1 MIVKDALRSLKD
13 SGSKAVFYWL
23 TFYLTSAL
31 MFLFFNMA
39 ESATHGETEFY
50 LTDNLAD
57 LTKYLTQGNMGNLM
71 MVFVVI
77 MCSIDLVYA
86 NDFYV
91 KNKTKELAV
100 RMISGATFTQ
110 LAAYLLIQ
118 TLLLL
123 LIAIPLGILSGL
135 ILIPVFNRILAS
147 AGSELFIEIQSYGLL
162 QYFSVTG
169 FIVCLTTVLNM
180 SFAYKSTAILM
191 LNGNIESM
199 NSSGKTFVTEK
210 TKAFDLIVSILALG
224 LYILPVFLY
233 YRGTSGMALYTLMGC
248 FALERVLTGLFMPAL
263 TKLIRRRKLKDPA
276 DALAYGFLRK
286 DIQVTRS
293 TVYLFLVDT
302 TVLVSMMFTRNNT
315 PIERMLVMTSY
326 VVISILQAMTM
337 MFRLET
343 ELYSRNR
350 DYRIMDQVGVSGE
363 KRKKVCRKEI
373 LLYYGFVLAVTL
385 IYMGNIA
392 GALIISKSL
401 SAGYAAV
408 LIAIAAVPLIIAG
421 ILAEIYYRSVLN
433 G

>member
-1 MIVKDALRSLKD
+1 MIFRDALRSLKE
-13 SGSKAVFYWL
+13 SRSKAVFYWL

-57 LTKYLTQGNMGNLM
+57 LTRFLTEGNMGNLM

-77 MCSIDLVYA
+77 MCSVDLVYA

-123 LIAIPLGILSGL
+123 AVAIPLGIVTGL
-135 ILIPVFNRILAS
+135 ALIPLFNRILAA
-147 AGSELFIEIQSYGLL
+147 AGSELFIEVQSYGLL
-162 QYFSVTG
+162 QYFSVTA

-199 NSSGKTFVTEK
+199 NQSGRTFTSLR
-210 TKAFDLIVSILALG
+210 TKALDVIVNIIACVLFV
-224 LYILPVFLY
+224 LPVFLY
-233 YRGTSGMALYTLMGC
+233 YKGTSGMALYTVMGC
-248 FALERVLTGLFMPAL
+248 FALEKVLTGVFLPFLSA
-263 TKLIRRRKLKDPA
+263 LIRKKRITDTPG
-276 DALAYGFLRK
+276 ALALGFVRK

-302 TVLVSMMFTRNNT
+302 AVLVSMMFTRHNS
-315 PIERMLVMTSY
+315 PLERMLVMTSY
-326 VVISILQAMTM
+326 IVISILQAMTI

-343 ELYSRNR
+343 ELSMRRR
-350 DYRIMDQVGVSGE
+350 DYRIMDQTGVSADMRQKTAG
-363 KRKKVCRKEI
+363 REI
-373 LLYYGFVLAVTL
+373 LLYYVFVLAVAL
-385 IYMGNIA
+385 LYMGNIVI
-392 GALIISKSL
+392 ALVTGNGMTVQYGL
-401 SAGYAAV
+401 FMLGAAV
-408 LIAIAAVPLIIAG
+408 LPVVCAW
-421 ILAEIYYRSVLN
+421 ILTNIYYRSVTV
-433 G
+433 